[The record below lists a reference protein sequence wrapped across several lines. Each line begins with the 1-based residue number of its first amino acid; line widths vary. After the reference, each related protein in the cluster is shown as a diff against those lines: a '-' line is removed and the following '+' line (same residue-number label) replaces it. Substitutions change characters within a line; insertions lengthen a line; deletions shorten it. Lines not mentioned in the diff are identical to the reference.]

1 MNKKLHIVPSDG
13 EWAIREEGS
22 EDMLALH
29 PTQQAAIEEAVDVA
43 HDHEVDVVVHRR
55 DGSFRNVINLE
66 TIERRAVA
74 AADRQSGEGGLHMDG
89 KTLAWGLFAAGA
101 VTALAV
107 YLALN
112 PPVEARRLMHQL
124 DENRPDWM
132 RWD

>member
-1 MNKKLHIVPSDG
+1 MNKKLHIVPCDG

-22 EDMLALH
+22 AGMLALH
-29 PTQQAAIEEAVDVA
+29 PTQQSAIEEAIDVA

-55 DGSFRNVINLE
+55 DGSFRNVINHE
-66 TIERRAVA
+66 TIERRAA
-74 AADRQSGEGGLHMDG
+74 KENSSDG
-89 KTLAWGLFAAGA
+89 VHLDGRTLAWGLFAAGA

-112 PPVEARRLMHQL
+112 PPVEARRLMHRL
-124 DENRPDWM
+124 DEKRPDWM

>member
-1 MNKKLHIVPSDG
+1 MNKKLHIVPCDG

-29 PTQQAAIEEAVDVA
+29 PTQQSAIEEAIDLA

-55 DGSFRNVINLE
+55 DGSFRNVINHE
-66 TIERRAVA
+66 TIERRAAAVA
-74 AADRQSGEGGLHMDG
+74 EAREEEGLQLDG

-112 PPVEARRLMHQL
+112 PPIEARRLVHRL
-124 DENRPDWM
+124 DEKRPDWM